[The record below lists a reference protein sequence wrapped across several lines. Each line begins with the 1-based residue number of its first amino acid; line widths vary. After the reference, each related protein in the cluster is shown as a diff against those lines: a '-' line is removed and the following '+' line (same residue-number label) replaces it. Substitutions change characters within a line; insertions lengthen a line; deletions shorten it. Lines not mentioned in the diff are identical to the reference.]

1 MSLFL
6 RGSWDRFAP
15 MEWYYIWLFVAA
27 LLAVWV
33 LRAAK
38 SSAAKWIVLVSA
50 VFLAFCFSSALW
62 TNGHLDAVGCEGNIM
77 KGLICPDGTLLT
89 KFAMLHQVMGLLGF
103 IYLCLFMPIIFLV
116 IGKTEWSSRKSV

>member
-1 MSLFL
+1 MALFW

-15 MEWYYIWLFVAA
+15 IEWYYIWLFVAA

-33 LRAAK
+33 LCAAK

-50 VFLAFCFSSALW
+50 VFLTFCFSSALW

-77 KGLICPDGTLLT
+77 NGLICPDGTLLT
-89 KFAMLHQVMGLLGF
+89 KFAMLHLGF

-116 IGKTEWSSRKSV
+116 IGKTEWSNCKSA